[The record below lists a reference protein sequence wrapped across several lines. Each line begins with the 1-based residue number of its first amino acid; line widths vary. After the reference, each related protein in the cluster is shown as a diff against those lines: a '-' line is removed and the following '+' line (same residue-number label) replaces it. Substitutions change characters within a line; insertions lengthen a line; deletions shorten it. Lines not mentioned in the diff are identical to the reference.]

1 MFLFEVVKKYS
12 FSIGIPKSSLDG
24 LTTSRISSQSN
35 KLTSSSTTISST
47 VSGNLLFKFFV

>member
-12 FSIGIPKSSLDG
+12 FSIGMPKSSLDG

-47 VSGNLLFKFFV
+47 VSGNLLFIFFV